1 MLIQMYFF
9 FHLIRTR
16 FDFVAVIYQKWIIK
30 KRIASINR
38 QSNLL
43 SIWFCNRR
51 TWHRQAP
58 AGYTKTFQ
66 TCYFV
71 SMKFTSMNTYFEK
84 LLFLCVCVCYFWAC
98 FPISSGLVS
107 FNAWTC
113 SIIYWYCAFCCAS
126 FCMHSFKI
134 LMRLQKFVFFF
145 FCFCHPRML
154 FVGQQTNK
162 DNINVYKVMTMCVQK
177 DFNTSIAK
185 LWMKKSSKVISCTQ
199 TDCPLPTR

>member
-84 LLFLCVCVCYFWAC
+84 LLFCVCVGAIFEHAFQYPADSYLSMLGLVQLSIDIALHFVCTHSKFSWDCKSLFFSFASAIPEC
-98 FPISSGLVS
+98 CSSGS
-107 FNAWTC
+107 KQTKTSSMCTQW
-113 SIIYWYCAFCCAS
+113 WQCACKKISKLAS
-126 FCMHSFKI
+126 QNFEWKS
-134 LMRLQKFVFFF
+134 LQKWFLA
-145 FCFCHPRML
+145 P
-154 FVGQQTNK
+154 
-162 DNINVYKVMTMCVQK
+162 
-177 DFNTSIAK
+177 K
-185 LWMKKSSKVISCTQ
+185 LMALYQLDK
-199 TDCPLPTR
+199 LHN